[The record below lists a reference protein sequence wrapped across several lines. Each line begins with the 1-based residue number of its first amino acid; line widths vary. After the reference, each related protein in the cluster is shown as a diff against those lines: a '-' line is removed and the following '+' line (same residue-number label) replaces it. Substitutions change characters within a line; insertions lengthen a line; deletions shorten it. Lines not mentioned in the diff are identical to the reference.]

1 MKGQTKMKINNIR
14 FLIKSKL
21 EDYNDK
27 AIKNKYKRYID
38 KKYLETLP
46 RILNRNLIKYPIIF
60 SMLEEENII
69 RCLIATNGK
78 PSVNT
83 HNGVNHISLDMSLK
97 DYKKLPIVSAL
108 K

>member
-1 MKGQTKMKINNIR
+1 MIVSDTR

-21 EDYNDK
+21 EDYNDR
-27 AIKNKYKRYID
+27 AIKNKYNRYID
-38 KKYLETLP
+38 KKYLKTLP
-46 RILNRNLIKYPIIF
+46 RIINRNLVKYPIIF

-69 RCLIATNGK
+69 RCLIETNGK

-83 HNGVNHISLDMSLK
+83 HNGVNHIALDMSLK

-108 K
+108 KC

>member
-1 MKGQTKMKINNIR
+1 MTIYFRRSSLILRNVKYICEPRSITVETNFPLSSTHVQIELKI
-14 FLIKSKL
+14 
-21 EDYNDK
+21 
-27 AIKNKYKRYID
+27 
-38 KKYLETLP
+38 
-46 RILNRNLIKYPIIF
+46 NRNLVKYPIIF

-83 HNGVNHISLDMSLK
+83 HNGVNHIALDMSLK